1 MRFLVDL
8 DEDFGEGGVDV
19 YGLAELLEGGTEGD
33 EGGGFLDEVGSMCS
47 VGMTAE
53 QTSFAGLTAKLHHAL
68 CLAHGKCLSI
78 GTEEGFMAL
87 EGHGS
92 LFQLVL
98 RRPYAGCFRCR
109 EDGSGHDIKKDV
121 VFDTKNLVHNV
132 KTLVLCGMV

>member
-1 MRFLVDL
+1 MSFLVDL

-33 EGGGFLDEVGSMCS
+33 VGGGFLDEVGCMGS
-47 VGMTAE
+47 VGMTTE

-78 GTEEGFMAL
+78 GTVEGFMAL

-92 LFQLVL
+92 LFQLIL
-98 RRPYAGCFRCR
+98 RRPYAGCFRGR
-109 EDGSGHDIKKDV
+109 EDGSGHDIETDV
-121 VFDTKNLVHNV
+121 VFDAEDVVHDM
-132 KTLVLCGMV
+132 KALVLCGMG